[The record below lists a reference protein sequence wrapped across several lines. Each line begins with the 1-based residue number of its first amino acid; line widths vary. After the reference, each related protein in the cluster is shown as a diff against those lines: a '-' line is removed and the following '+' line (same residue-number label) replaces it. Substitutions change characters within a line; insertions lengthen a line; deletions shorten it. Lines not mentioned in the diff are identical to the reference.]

1 MINTSSEIPEDAES
15 YGTVVFCSNEIIGGG
30 ELISVMGQFPIQI
43 KKGTPP
49 KVWLRR
55 LSDVKNPNL
64 VAIVEATVSKASNVG
79 VLSAFGGVLIVVN
92 GEKVLSV
99 IEREVDKIEIDFIDL
114 RPLGLKIYG
123 DSEKLNA
130 GGMQLSGN
138 VFSGVG
144 VAFAL
149 G

>member
-1 MINTSSEIPEDAES
+1 MINTSNEVPVDAES
-15 YGTVVFCSNEIIGGG
+15 YETVVFCSNEIIGGG
-30 ELISVMGQFPIQI
+30 ELISVMGQFPIQV
-43 KKGTPP
+43 KKGSPP
-49 KVWLRR
+49 KIWLRR
-55 LSDVKNPNL
+55 LADAKSPNL
-64 VAIVEATVSKASNVG
+64 VTIVEETVSKASNVG
-79 VLSAFGGVLIVVN
+79 VLSAFGGVLVVVN

-123 DSEKLNA
+123 DSGKLNA

-144 VAFAL
+144 VALAL